1 MVSSSHAHALCA
13 GGRLELFGVFICKSM
28 RIFTTFRYLYH
39 HVPMKILSRL
49 LMIFITLS
57 AAEGFSQARHVEMRL
72 ALAPEIIPVDGNPTT
87 YLEYYVTN
95 TSSDTLELKK
105 FELIETATSKVIATF
120 DQSSLSLR
128 LHDFASGKKVNGALM
143 PGMKA
148 ILYLEP
154 VIATRKPQAH
164 LATLLTYD
172 VRKQNTKESH
182 TFQGALNV
190 EKKTTLVLGAPLREG
205 NWAAVYDPGWERG
218 HRRVL
223 YNGDAGPHL
232 PGRYAIDFIK
242 VDDQGLYA
250 AQNEDD
256 IKNWFGYGAD
266 VLAVSD
272 GTVGSVRDNF
282 PESATL
288 SAHHQPTSHDA
299 TGNYISL
306 MIGKEQVV
314 FYEHLKPGSIR
325 VRPGQQVKKGDVI
338 ASLGFTGQ
346 STGPHLHFHVADR
359 DSPLQAEGIPFV
371 FESFTVLGA
380 VADMAKFGKEIWTP
394 VKNSGHRLT
403 HERPAP
409 NHVIRFK

>member
-1 MVSSSHAHALCA
+1 MSV
-13 GGRLELFGVFICKSM
+13 GGYSQTI
-28 RIFTTFRYLYH
+28 H
-39 HVPMKILSRL
+39 DPMKILSRFL
-49 LMIFITLS
+49 TIFITLS
-57 AAEGFSQARHVEMRL
+57 AAQGFSQPRHVEMQL
-72 ALAPEIIPVDGNPTT
+72 AVTPEIIPVNGNPTT

-95 TSSDTLELKK
+95 TSPDTLELKK
-105 FELIETATSKVIATF
+105 FELIENATRKVIATF
-120 DQSSLSLR
+120 DQGSLSLR
-128 LHDFASGKKVNGALM
+128 LHDLASGKKVNGTLM

-154 VIATRKPQAH
+154 VIAMRKPNVQ
-164 LATLLTYD
+164 LATVLAYD
-172 VRKQNTKESH
+172 VRKKNTRQSH
-182 TFQGALNV
+182 TFQGDLDVKN
-190 EKKTTLVLGAPLREG
+190 KTTLVLGAPLREG
-205 NWAAVYDPGWERG
+205 NWAAVYDPAWERG

-223 YNGDAGPHL
+223 YNGDAGLHL

-242 VDDQGLYA
+242 MDDQGLYA
-250 AQNEDD
+250 AENEDD

-288 SAHHQPTSHDA
+288 SAHHQPPSHDA

-306 MIGKEQVV
+306 MIGKEQFV

-380 VADMAKFGKEIWTP
+380 FPDMEKFGKEVWRP
-394 VKNSGHRLT
+394 LKNSGHRLT
-403 HERPAP
+403 RERPGP
-409 NHVIRFK
+409 NYVIRFR